1 MQKKKVW
8 TSWEMWRMQE
18 TSCRV
23 WTSET
28 CLLWKKEKGM
38 TNEDSGFW
46 KFSKKYLQN
55 NQDYANIQATKK
67 AMKETLIFRRRQEYS
82 VTDWERC
89 LKEETKGTLRSRLV
103 EQNFAGKGMRTC
115 KTQSRSVRLIC
126 VKYQEWKSCD
136 CHDFSMRVVPRE
148 YRRMRSRPGT
158 VKCSGAFFI
167 SNFYYF

>member
-1 MQKKKVW
+1 MGNVTNAENIMQSLNIRDLFIVKKRKRNDEWRLRFLKV
-8 TSWEMWRMQE
+8 
-18 TSCRV
+18 
-23 WTSET
+23 
-28 CLLWKKEKGM
+28 
-38 TNEDSGFW
+38 F
-46 KFSKKYLQN
+46 KKYLQN

-67 AMKETLIFRRRQEYS
+67 AMKETHTFRHRQEYG
-82 VTDWERC
+82 VTDWERR
-89 LKEETKGTLRSRLV
+89 LEEETLGTLWSRLV

-115 KTQSRSVRLIC
+115 KMQSRSVRLIC